1 MEGSA
6 GFILEATDFIATARE
21 LADTTRVGRPRE
33 TNLRRAVSTAYY
45 ALFHSLA
52 ACCAD
57 TVVGGIGSNRNM
69 RAWYRTYRA
78 LEHGLV
84 RNRCLHRDTANF
96 PDEIRSFAN
105 VFVAMQDRRYDA
117 DYAPDAAFP
126 KSDVI
131 RDIARAAGAITSFS
145 AVNLTD
151 RRAFAVHVL
160 FGHNRG

>member
-45 ALFHSLA
+45 ALFHCLA

-78 LEHGLV
+78 LEHGIV

-96 PDEIRSFAN
+96 PGAIQAFAN
-105 VFVAMQDRRYDA
+105 VFVAMQGRRHDA
-117 DYAPDAAFP
+117 DYAPDVTFTKAE
-126 KSDVI
+126 VV
-131 RDIARAAGAITSFS
+131 RDIARAADAISSFS
-145 AVNLTD
+145 SVNLTD